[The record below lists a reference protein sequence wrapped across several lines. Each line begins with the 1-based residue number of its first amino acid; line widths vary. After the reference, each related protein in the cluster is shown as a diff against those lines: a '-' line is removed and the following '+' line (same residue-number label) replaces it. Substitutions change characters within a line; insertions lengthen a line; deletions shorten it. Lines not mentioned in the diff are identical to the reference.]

1 MQAKQFR
8 KKGNHNRPTSC
19 SDKNSHCVKG
29 FSSNRY
35 PEHQKGWFNEHQCW
49 VTDVI
54 FKRSSGEGVTLQE
67 DKLTESDSRTGK
79 WKVNWPCLNFSL
91 TWIPSDDAC
100 RKVANLYWKT
110 QVLNHGTAA
119 TVPVL
124 RKFWS
129 FWRCLYTN
137 LLPQWLS
144 SGFDPR
150 STTSMIV
157 FRLQLLWES
166 GLNNR
171 PFSIGAIRRV
181 ETKQFMDSSGKFCP
195 RVIDSDK
202 PSPMLWPWSSLPV
215 PHSKYKQKRAKESE
229 PQPSKRPLTT
239 ACIIVGLVQLLVV
252 VKVSHQPTCSFLI
265 HQKLRNKERKLQ
277 PSTTKMVVVCNCT
290 FLECP
295 P

>member
-129 FWRCLYTN
+129 FWRCLYTTYYR
-137 LLPQWLS
+137 
-144 SGFDPR
+144 SGW
-150 STTSMIV
+150 V
-157 FRLQLLWES
+157 
-166 GLNNR
+166 
-171 PFSIGAIRRV
+171 RV
-181 ETKQFMDSSGKFCP
+181 
-195 RVIDSDK
+195 
-202 PSPMLWPWSSLPV
+202 
-215 PHSKYKQKRAKESE
+215 
-229 PQPSKRPLTT
+229 LT
-239 ACIIVGLVQLLVV
+239 LVQPHLWLFFVYSYSGSLASTIGPFLLVQSV
-252 VKVSHQPTCSFLI
+252 EWRQSNLWILVESFV
-265 HQKLRNKERKLQ
+265 QE
-277 PSTTKMVVVCNCT
+277 
-290 FLECP
+290 
-295 P
+295 